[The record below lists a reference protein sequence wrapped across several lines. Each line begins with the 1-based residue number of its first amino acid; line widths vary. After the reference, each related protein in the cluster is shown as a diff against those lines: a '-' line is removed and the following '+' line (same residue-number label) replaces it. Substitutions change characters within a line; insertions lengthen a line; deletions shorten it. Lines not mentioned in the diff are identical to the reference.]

1 MGGWG
6 HIGVAQGP
14 RPASHSRIE
23 TLWLPPGRMGDP
35 FGRWSSS
42 PSRSEYDDRSPLRR
56 SNSFVRLTG
65 KTIYNQRKD
74 YGQTLLK
81 LQNDFQHHVEHLLTM
96 HLERELR
103 SAEDCLGRLKEL
115 EEQGRIWGQDVILEV
130 KDQELVLSD
139 VESKEELEAFPLG
152 SVQGC
157 SAGLGNAVLAVRV
170 QERSPPR
177 SSVLLFQCERLGAE
191 TLRSSLE
198 KVLRQRKEEQS
209 DHHGHRYGGPHSH
222 PRHRP
227 APTPYPHPAPPPTLS
242 SPSPSPSRWPRS
254 SPDSPPSPAPPYAA
268 PERWAES
275 PEPDPYVFP
284 RRGASPQ
291 RGLLASDYR
300 ESRPGR
306 EAPHRASVSP
316 GAGLMLGTPVP
327 PGAPDA
333 PRMARPRAPAQAVSE
348 AERDVEIL
356 NHVLGDLEL
365 FMGRLQAALS
375 SASTKKKPKK
385 PGRKGGGVPGG
396 LLGALPVPAPGS
408 APPALPPRDEYT
420 DFFQK
425 VKYAL
430 NLLGRSHLYVTDP
443 DPLELLRLIFSALS
457 FALEHSPSPG
467 LAPAVR
473 SPLLLPEAL
482 QLLEES
488 LGDEDYG
495 VWKSLGTAWNK
506 SRAEYPESAPVP
518 AYTPV
523 FSDGWLPPVME
534 QERRG
539 GLQDTP
545 APASV
550 SPTPLRRPSPSLPPA
565 QAPAPAWRDNPSRE
579 SPLPAQGL
587 VRALYDFQARNSQ
600 ELSVRR
606 GDTLQVLDQQRKWW
620 LVQDERGDRGH
631 VPGNILEPVPEPGR
645 SAWQDSP
652 PTLQPS
658 SSPAE
663 VTAWLMDKGFSRI
676 TRVGPFG
683 AGGEPGSPR
692 PARSTVRTLGVLRG
706 HELLQMS
713 PAELRGVCPEEWRR
727 VLFKLSPI
735 RTSLGIGPRD

>member
-1 MGGWG
+1 
-6 HIGVAQGP
+6 
-14 RPASHSRIE
+14 
-23 TLWLPPGRMGDP
+23 MGDP

-42 PSRSEYDDRSPLRR
+42 PSEYDDRTPLRH

-103 SAEDCLGRLKEL
+103 SVEDCLGRLREL
-115 EEQGRIWGQDVILEV
+115 EEQGRLWGQDVILEV
-130 KDQELVLSD
+130 REQELVLSD

-157 SAGLGNAVLAVRV
+157 WAGPENAVLAVRV

-177 SSVLLFQCERLGAE
+177 SSVLLFQCQRLGAE

-209 DHHGHRYGGPHSH
+209 HHYGHRYGG
-222 PRHRP
+222 
-227 APTPYPHPAPPPTLS
+227 
-242 SPSPSPSRWPRS
+242 
-254 SPDSPPSPAPPYAA
+254 PDSPPSPAP
-268 PERWAES
+268 ERWAEP
-275 PEPDPYVFP
+275 PEPDPRLSP
-284 RRGASPQ
+284 RRGAPPQ
-291 RGLLASDYR
+291 RGLLASDY
-300 ESRPGR
+300 
-306 EAPHRASVSP
+306 
-316 GAGLMLGTPVP
+316 GTPDTP
-327 PGAPDA
+327 QTP
-333 PRMARPRAPAQAVSE
+333 RPRVPGHAVPE

-356 NHVLGDLEL
+356 NHVLRDLER
-365 FMGRLQAALS
+365 FMDRLKAALS
-375 SASTKKKPKK
+375 SASAKKKPKK
-385 PGRKGGGVPGG
+385 P
-396 LLGALPVPAPGS
+396 S
-408 APPALPPRDEYT
+408 LPPRDEYT

-430 NLLGRSHLYVTDP
+430 NLLGRSHHYVTEP

-457 FALEHSPSPG
+457 FALAHCPSPG

-488 LGDEDYG
+488 LGEDDYG

-506 SRAEYPESAPVP
+506 SRAEYPGSALVP

-539 GLQDTP
+539 DLQDTP
-545 APASV
+545 PPASV
-550 SPTPLRRPSPSLPPA
+550 SPTPLGHLSPSLSPA
-565 QAPAPAWRDNPSRE
+565 RAPAPAWRDNPSRE

-620 LVQDERGDRGH
+620 LVRDERGDRGH
-631 VPGNILEPVPEPGR
+631 VPGNILEPLPEPGH
-645 SAWQDSP
+645 SARQVGGISPLPSPRPPPARGGHRDVPSLCPPLQDSP
-652 PTLQPS
+652 PSLQPG

-663 VTAWLMDKGFSRI
+663 VTAWLTDKGFSRI
-676 TRVGPFG
+676 
-683 AGGEPGSPR
+683 
-692 PARSTVRTLGVLRG
+692 TVRTLGVLRG

>member
-1 MGGWG
+1 
-6 HIGVAQGP
+6 
-14 RPASHSRIE
+14 
-23 TLWLPPGRMGDP
+23 MGDP
-35 FGRWSSS
+35 FGRWGSS
-42 PSRSEYDDRSPLRR
+42 PSRSEYDDRTPLRR

-65 KTIYNQRKD
+65 KSIYNQRKD

-152 SVQGC
+152 SVKGC
-157 SAGLGNAVLAVRV
+157 SAGLDNAVLAVSV
-170 QERSPPR
+170 QERNPPR
-177 SSVLLFQCERLGAE
+177 TSVLLFQCERLGAE
-191 TLRSSLE
+191 TLRNSLE

-209 DHHGHRYGGPHSH
+209 NHYGHRYGGPD
-222 PRHRP
+222 
-227 APTPYPHPAPPPTLS
+227 T
-242 SPSPSPSRWPRS
+242 
-254 SPDSPPSPAPPYAA
+254 PPSPAPPYGA
-268 PERWAES
+268 PERWAEP
-275 PEPDPYVFP
+275 PEPDPHPPP
-284 RRGASPQ
+284 RRGLIS
-291 RGLLASDYR
+291 SDYR
-300 ESRPGR
+300 
-306 EAPHRASVSP
+306 APEP
-316 GAGLMLGTPVP
+316 PQVP
-327 PGAPDA
+327 
-333 PRMARPRAPAQAVSE
+333 RSRAPVQAASE
-348 AERDVEIL
+348 ADRDVEIL
-356 NHVLGDLEL
+356 NHVLGDLERFVGQL
-365 FMGRLQAALS
+365 KTTLS
-375 SASTKKKPKK
+375 SASTKKKLKK
-385 PGRKGGGVPGG
+385 
-396 LLGALPVPAPGS
+396 S
-408 APPALPPRDEYT
+408 ALPPKDGYT

-430 NLLGRSHLYVTDP
+430 NLLGRSHRYVTDP
-443 DPLELLRLIFSALS
+443 DPPELLRLIFSALS
-457 FALEHSPSPG
+457 FVLGHCPSPG
-467 LAPAVR
+467 LAAAVQ

-482 QLLEES
+482 QFLEEN
-488 LGDEDYG
+488 LGDDDYG

-506 SRAEYPESAPVP
+506 SRAEYPNSDRVP
-518 AYTPV
+518 AYTPF

-550 SPTPLRRPSPSLPPA
+550 SPAHSRHPSRSLPPA
-565 QAPAPAWRDNPSRE
+565 QAPATGWRDQESR
-579 SPLPAQGL
+579 LPAQGL

-600 ELSVRR
+600 ELSVRK

-631 VPGNILEPVPEPGR
+631 VPGNILEPLPEPGH
-645 SAWQDSP
+645 SARQDSP
-652 PTLQPS
+652 PTLHPN

-676 TRVGPFG
+676 
-683 AGGEPGSPR
+683 
-692 PARSTVRTLGVLRG
+692 TVRTLGVLRG

>member
-1 MGGWG
+1 
-6 HIGVAQGP
+6 
-14 RPASHSRIE
+14 
-23 TLWLPPGRMGDP
+23 MGDP

-42 PSRSEYDDRSPLRR
+42 PSRSEYDDRTPLQH

-65 KTIYNQRKD
+65 KSIYNQRKD

-81 LQNDFQHHVEHLLTM
+81 LQNDFQYHVEHLLTM
-96 HLERELR
+96 PLERELR
-103 SAEDCLGRLKEL
+103 SAEDCLGRLRDL
-115 EEQGRIWGQDVILEV
+115 EEQGRVWGQDVILEV

-157 SAGLGNAVLAVRV
+157 SAGLDNAVLAVSV
-170 QERSPPR
+170 QERNPPR
-177 SSVLLFQCERLGAE
+177 TSVLLFQCERLGAE

-209 DHHGHRYGGPHSH
+209 NHYGHRYGG
-222 PRHRP
+222 RD
-227 APTPYPHPAPPPTLS
+227 T
-242 SPSPSPSRWPRS
+242 
-254 SPDSPPSPAPPYAA
+254 PPSPPPYAA
-268 PERWAES
+268 PERWAEP
-275 PEPDPYVFP
+275 PEPDPHLPP
-284 RRGASPQ
+284 RRGLFS
-291 RGLLASDYR
+291 SDYR
-300 ESRPGR
+300 APEPPQMPRSR
-306 EAPHRASVSP
+306 A
-316 GAGLMLGTPVP
+316 PVP
-327 PGAPDA
+327 
-333 PRMARPRAPAQAVSE
+333 AVSE
-348 AERDVEIL
+348 ADRDVVSPDRPDPSGWGHRGPHPALTAPPHPQEIL
-356 NHVLGDLEL
+356 NHVLGDLER
-365 FMGRLQAALS
+365 FMGQLKAALS
-375 SASTKKKPKK
+375 SASTKKKLKK
-385 PGRKGGGVPGG
+385 
-396 LLGALPVPAPGS
+396 
-408 APPALPPRDEYT
+408 PALPPKDEYT

-430 NLLGRSHLYVTDP
+430 NLLGRSHRYVTDP
-443 DPLELLRLIFSALS
+443 APSELLLPPERVPPPGMCDTGGITPHRPIRRVFGGAAPCPSLQVLD
-457 FALEHSPSPG
+457 HCPSPG
-467 LAPAVR
+467 LAAAVQ

-482 QLLEES
+482 DFLEEN
-488 LGDEDYG
+488 LGDDDYG

-506 SRAEYPESAPVP
+506 SRAEYPNGALVP

-539 GLQDTP
+539 GFQDTAP
-545 APASV
+545 PASV
-550 SPTPLRRPSPSLPPA
+550 SPAHPRRRSPSLSPA
-565 QAPAPAWRDNPSRE
+565 QAPATGWRDHPGQE
-579 SPLPAQGL
+579 SPLPARGL

-600 ELSVRR
+600 ELSVRK

-631 VPGNILEPVPEPGR
+631 VPGNILEPVPELGH
-645 SAWQDSP
+645 SARQDSP
-652 PTLQPS
+652 PSLHPS

-676 TRVGPFG
+676 
-683 AGGEPGSPR
+683 
-692 PARSTVRTLGVLRG
+692 TVRTLGVLRG